1 MNDFL
6 TVRLNGNEISMMK
19 LNGTIIYQ
27 KGIIPEPEIPKY
39 VVGEFYN
46 NTKITEV
53 KTMVDSSHTNL
64 RNMFG
69 NCTNL
74 VSVNTEDWDTRNVVN
89 MENMFYNCHSLVSL
103 DLSNWYV
110 TNVGGENS
118 MLWMFYNCYS
128 LETLDL
134 SNWSLAGA
142 ADLHYAFHN
151 CNSLHTIRLDN
162 CDQFT
167 IQLIIESNGFP
178 TGVIEGVTRK
188 IYVKKANIQ
197 TTVGLL
203 KPPNNWEFVY
213 VD

>member
-27 KGIIPEPEIPKY
+27 KAVIPEPEEPEIPLY
-39 VVGEFYN
+39 VVGEFYG
-46 NTKITEV
+46 NTEITGV

-64 RNMFG
+64 NSMFSG
-69 NCTNL
+69 CTNL
-74 VSVNTEDWDTRNVVN
+74 ISVNTEDWDTRNVVS
-89 MENMFYNCHSLVSL
+89 MENMFYNCHSVVSL
-103 DLSNWYV
+103 DLSNW
-110 TNVGGENS
+110 NVVNVAGEQS
-118 MLWMFYNCYS
+118 MWWMFFNCYS

-134 SNWSLAGA
+134 SNWHLTYE
-142 ADLHYAFHN
+142 ADLNYAFYN

-162 CDQFT
+162 CYKST

-188 IYVKKANIQ
+188 IYVKRAN
-197 TTVGLL
+197 VSFLN
-203 KPPNNWEFVY
+203 PPNNWEFVY